1 MLFFKSLD
9 HEEEFYD
16 ANSDSTH
23 HWTLTNLTFS
33 KFTIIAGL
41 NGTGKTKTCNVIR
54 NTVMKIIEPMKV
66 LMVGNTDLTFNISEN
81 QSYKFMISIEED
93 INRRRRINKEELYDV
108 GETAVL
114 FSRDN
119 LLFNRRVIYD
129 ATSKK
134 HTDYSPPD
142 DTLTFHVRRDKV
154 SYPYIEEIITEMK
167 KFHFLDSEE
176 PPALA
181 AGDISGGKSPTQLPI
196 QILPSLTPLWYE
208 KIEPGKKIEILD
220 DLNSLDFPI
229 KNIFV
234 KEIIIAG
241 QRIPMLYF
249 EEEGVKGT
257 YDFFQI
263 SSGMKKILFV
273 IVFLHLIEKGS
284 CVLMDNVGDGLD
296 FKRSVNILPIIE
308 KIAADKQII
317 ISTNNEILLNQ
328 TDIRNW
334 NILFREGDI
343 VKAYNYENSKEQLT
357 KFANTGLSNY
367 EYFQDK
373 YFLK

>member
-16 ANSDSTH
+16 ANSDSMH
-23 HWTLTNLTFS
+23 HWKLTDLKFS

-41 NGTGKTKTCNVIR
+41 NSTGKTRTCNVIR
-54 NTVMKIIEPMKV
+54 NTVKKIVEPMKT
-66 LMVGNTDLTFNISEN
+66 LFLGKTDLTFSISEN
-81 QSYKFMISIEED
+81 ESYKLMISIEED
-93 INRRRRINKEELYDV
+93 DDRKRSIKKEELYDV
-108 GETAVL
+108 GGTGAL
-114 FSRDN
+114 FNRDN

-129 ATSKK
+129 AISKQ
-134 HTDYSPPD
+134 HTNYSPPD
-142 DTLTFHVRRDKV
+142 DTLTFHVRRDKL
-154 SYPYIEEIITEMK
+154 SYPYIEEIINQMR

-176 PPALA
+176 PTSIAV
-181 AGDISGGKSPTQLPI
+181 GGIYGGKLPVQLPI
-196 QILPSLTPLWYE
+196 EILPSLTPLWFGN
-208 KIEPGKKIEILD
+208 IADDKKSEILND
-220 DLNSLDFPI
+220 INSLDFPI

-234 KEIIIAG
+234 KEIILGG

-257 YDFFQI
+257 YDFVQV
-263 SSGMKKILFV
+263 SSGMKKIVFL

-284 CVLMDNVGDGLD
+284 CVLIDNVGDGLD
-296 FKRSVNILPIIE
+296 YKRSINILPIVE
-308 KIAADKQII
+308 KIAEDKQII

-328 TDIRNW
+328 TDIKNW

-343 VKAYNYENSKEQLT
+343 VKAYNYENSKEQLM

-367 EYFQDK
+367 EYFHDK
-373 YFLK
+373 YFLR

>member
-16 ANSDSTH
+16 ANSDSMH
-23 HWTLTNLTFS
+23 HWKLADLKFS

-41 NGTGKTKTCNVIR
+41 NGTGKTRTCNVIR
-54 NTVMKIIEPMKV
+54 NTVKKIVEPMKT
-66 LMVGNTDLTFNISEN
+66 LFLGKTDLTFSISEN
-81 QSYKFMISIEED
+81 ESYKLMISIEED
-93 INRRRRINKEELYDV
+93 DDRKRSIKKEELYDV
-108 GETAVL
+108 GGTGAL
-114 FSRDN
+114 FNRDN

-129 ATSKK
+129 AVSKQ
-134 HTDYSPPD
+134 HTNYSPPD

-154 SYPYIEEIITEMK
+154 SYPYIEEIINQMR

-176 PPALA
+176 PRSIAV
-181 AGDISGGKSPTQLPI
+181 GGIYGGKLPVQLPI
-196 QILPSLTPLWYE
+196 EILPSLTPLWFGN
-208 KIEPGKKIEILD
+208 IADDKKSEILND
-220 DLNSLDFPI
+220 INSLGFPI

-234 KEIIIAG
+234 KEIILGG

-257 YDFFQI
+257 YDFVQV
-263 SSGMKKILFV
+263 SSGMKKIVFL

-284 CVLMDNVGDGLD
+284 CVLIDNVGDGLD
-296 FKRSVNILPIIE
+296 YKRSINILPIVE
-308 KIAADKQII
+308 KIAEDKQII

-343 VKAYNYENSKEQLT
+343 VKAFNYENSKEQLMN
-357 KFANTGLSNY
+357 FANTGLSNY

-373 YFLK
+373 YFLR

>member
-16 ANSDSTH
+16 ANSDSMH
-23 HWTLTNLTFS
+23 HWKLTNLTFS

-41 NGTGKTKTCNVIR
+41 NGTGKTRTCNVIR
-54 NTVMKIIEPMKV
+54 NTVKKIIEPMKT
-66 LMVGNTDLTFNISEN
+66 LMIGKTDLTFSISEN
-81 QSYKFMISIEED
+81 QLYKFMISIQED
-93 INRRRRINKEELYDV
+93 INRRRSINKEELYDV
-108 GETAVL
+108 GETGAL
-114 FSRDN
+114 FTRDN

-129 ATSKK
+129 ANLKK

-154 SYPYIEEIITEMK
+154 SYPYIEEIINEMR

-181 AGDISGGKSPTQLPI
+181 AGDISGGKLPPQLPI
-196 QILPSLTPLWYE
+196 EILPSLTPLWFG
-208 KIEPGKKIEILD
+208 KIEHGKKIEILD
-220 DLNSLDFPI
+220 DLNSLEFPI

-234 KEIIIAG
+234 KEIILAG

-296 FKRSVNILPIIE
+296 YKRSINILPIIE

-343 VKAYNYENSKEQLT
+343 VKAYNYENSKEQLM

-373 YFLK
+373 YFLR